1 MAKND
6 THKALLTTLR
16 GMARSQAAKYI
27 WDYYK
32 VPIFAAILIIAAAI
46 SLGRTVSRN
55 LQDEKLLQIGVP
67 DQLAEATLPYLK
79 TAAGG
84 ADQFC
89 LRTYADLSS
98 SDGEGA
104 LQLSCYVAAQTVDVV
119 LCDEATVTYLIGS
132 VDSPEAAGLY
142 PLVGSML
149 GGRSDEE
156 YWLLVLPD
164 NRHPEKAVSFAEE
177 LARFQN

>member
-6 THKALLTTLR
+6 THSALLTTLR
-16 GMARSQAAKYI
+16 GMTRSQAAKYI

-32 VPIFAAILIIAAAI
+32 VPIFAAIIIIAAAI
-46 SLGRTVSRN
+46 SLGRTVFNN

-67 DQLAEATLPYLK
+67 DQLAQAALPYLEA
-79 TAAGG
+79 AAGG

-132 VDSPEAAGLY
+132 VNAPEAAGLY
-142 PLVGSML
+142 PLTGSMI
-149 GGRSDEE
+149 GGRSDDE

-164 NRHPEKAVSFAEE
+164 NRHPEQSVSFAEE
-177 LARFQN
+177 LTRPQS